1 MSKSLYQTLNVSEN
15 ANQDEIK
22 KSYRRLARQYHPDLN
37 KTKEA
42 EEKFKEINAAYEIL
56 SDEEK
61 RRQYDQ
67 FGDNMFGGQNFSD
80 FARSRSASEDLDD
93 ILSSIFGRGGF
104 SQRFSQNSQGF
115 SGFNFS
121 NFAHDFAHEDL
132 DMTTT
137 LNVSVLDT
145 LLGNKKQVSINNET
159 FSLKIPIGVEEG
171 EKIRVRNKGKMGRT
185 GRGDLLLQIHI
196 EEDEIYKRE
205 KDDIIQIFDLPLK
218 TALFGGK
225 IEIATWHKT
234 LTLTIPP
241 NTKAMQKFRIKDK
254 GIKNRKT
261 SHVGDLY
268 LQARL
273 ILPKTETLSNEL
285 KALLEKEL

>member
-1 MSKSLYQTLNVSEN
+1 MSKSLYQTLDVSEN

-22 KSYRRLARQYHPDLN
+22 KSYRRLARKYHPDLN

-121 NFAHDFAHEDL
+121 NFAHEDL

-171 EKIRVRNKGKMGRT
+171 EKIRVRNKGKMGRM

-196 EEDEIYKRE
+196 EEDEIYRRE

-273 ILPKTETLSNEL
+273 ILPKIETLSSEL

>member
-1 MSKSLYQTLNVSEN
+1 MSKSLYQTLDVSEN
-15 ANQDEIK
+15 ASQDEIK
-22 KSYRRLARQYHPDLN
+22 KSYRRLARKYHPDLN

-121 NFAHDFAHEDL
+121 NFAHEDL

>member
-1 MSKSLYQTLNVSEN
+1 MSKSLYQTLDVSEN

-22 KSYRRLARQYHPDLN
+22 KSYRRLARKYHPDLN

-80 FARSRSASEDLDD
+80 FARSRSTNEDLDD

-121 NFAHDFAHEDL
+121 NFAPEDL

-196 EEDEIYKRE
+196 EEDEIYRRE

-273 ILPKTETLSNEL
+273 ILPKIETLSSEL

>member
-15 ANQDEIK
+15 ASQDEIK

-80 FARSRSASEDLDD
+80 FAKSRSTSEDLDD
-93 ILSSIFGRGGF
+93 ILSSIFGKGGF

-121 NFAHDFAHEDL
+121 NFAPENLDL
-132 DMTTT
+132 TAT

-145 LLGNKKQVSINNET
+145 LLGNKKQVSVNNET

-171 EKIRVRNKGKMGRT
+171 EKIRVRNKGKTGRT
-185 GRGDLLLQIHI
+185 GRGDLLLEIHI
-196 EEDEIYKRE
+196 EEDEIYRRE

-241 NTKAMQKFRIKDK
+241 NTRAMQKFRIKEK

>member
-15 ANQDEIK
+15 ASQDEIK

-80 FARSRSASEDLDD
+80 FARSRGSSEDLDD

-121 NFAHDFAHEDL
+121 NFSNFAPENL
-132 DMTTT
+132 DITAA

-145 LLGNKKQVSINNET
+145 LLGNKKQVSVNNET

-171 EKIRVRNKGKMGRT
+171 EKIRVRNKGKTGRT

-196 EEDEIYKRE
+196 EEDEMYRRE
-205 KDDIIQIFDLPLK
+205 KDDIIQTFDLPLK

>member
-1 MSKSLYQTLNVSEN
+1 MSKSLYQTLDVSEN
-15 ANQDEIK
+15 ASQDEIK
-22 KSYRRLARQYHPDLN
+22 KSYRRLARKYHPDLN

-121 NFAHDFAHEDL
+121 NFAPENL
-132 DMTTT
+132 DITAT

-145 LLGNKKQVSINNET
+145 LLGNKKQVSVNNET

>member
-1 MSKSLYQTLNVSEN
+1 MSKSLYQTLDVSEN
-15 ANQDEIK
+15 ASQDEIK
-22 KSYRRLARQYHPDLN
+22 KSYRRLARKYHPDLN

-121 NFAHDFAHEDL
+121 NFAHEDL
-132 DMTTT
+132 DITTT

>member
-15 ANQDEIK
+15 ASQDEIK

-80 FARSRSASEDLDD
+80 FARSRSAGEDLDD
-93 ILSSIFGRGGF
+93 ILSSIFGKGGF
-104 SQRFSQNSQGF
+104 SQRFSQNSQSF

-121 NFAHDFAHEDL
+121 NFAPENL

-171 EKIRVRNKGKMGRT
+171 EKIRVRNKGKTGRT
-185 GRGDLLLQIHI
+185 GRGDLLLEIHI
-196 EEDEIYKRE
+196 EEDEIYRRE
-205 KDDIIQIFDLPLK
+205 KDDITQIFDLPLK

-241 NTKAMQKFRIKDK
+241 NTKAMQKFRIKEK

>member
-1 MSKSLYQTLNVSEN
+1 MSKSLYQTLDVSEN

-22 KSYRRLARQYHPDLN
+22 KSYRRLARKYHPDLN

-121 NFAHDFAHEDL
+121 NFAHEDL

-145 LLGNKKQVSINNET
+145 LLGNKKEVSINNET

-225 IEIATWHKT
+225 IEIAAWHKT

-241 NTKAMQKFRIKDK
+241 NTKAIQKFRIKDK

>member
-1 MSKSLYQTLNVSEN
+1 MSKSLYQTLDVSEN
-15 ANQDEIK
+15 ASQDEIK
-22 KSYRRLARQYHPDLN
+22 KSYRRLARKYHPDLN

-80 FARSRSASEDLDD
+80 FARSRSTSEDLDD

-121 NFAHDFAHEDL
+121 NFAHEDL

-196 EEDEIYKRE
+196 EEDEIYRRE

>member
-1 MSKSLYQTLNVSEN
+1 MSKSLYQTLDVSEN

-22 KSYRRLARQYHPDLN
+22 KSYRRLARKYHPDLN

-121 NFAHDFAHEDL
+121 NFAHEDL

-171 EKIRVRNKGKMGRT
+171 EKIRVRNKGKMGRM

>member
-61 RRQYDQ
+61 RRQYDR

-121 NFAHDFAHEDL
+121 NFAHEDL

-196 EEDEIYKRE
+196 EEDEIYRRE
-205 KDDIIQIFDLPLK
+205 KDDITQIFDLPLK

-225 IEIATWHKT
+225 IEIATWHKN

-241 NTKAMQKFRIKDK
+241 NTKAMQKFRIKEK

>member
-1 MSKSLYQTLNVSEN
+1 MSKSLYQTLDVSEN
-15 ANQDEIK
+15 ASQDEIK
-22 KSYRRLARQYHPDLN
+22 KSYRRLARKYHPDLN

-93 ILSSIFGRGGF
+93 ILSSIFGRGDF

-121 NFAHDFAHEDL
+121 NFAHEDL
-132 DMTTT
+132 DITTT

-196 EEDEIYKRE
+196 EEDEIYRRE

-273 ILPKTETLSNEL
+273 ILPKTETLSSEL

>member
-15 ANQDEIK
+15 ASQDEIK

-93 ILSSIFGRGGF
+93 ILSSIFGKGGF

-121 NFAHDFAHEDL
+121 NFSNFAPENL
-132 DMTTT
+132 DITAT

-171 EKIRVRNKGKMGRT
+171 EKIRVRNKGKTGRT
-185 GRGDLLLQIHI
+185 GRGDLLLEIHI
-196 EEDEIYKRE
+196 EEDEMYRRE

-225 IEIATWHKT
+225 VEIATWHKT

-273 ILPKTETLSNEL
+273 ILPKVETLSNEL

>member
-15 ANQDEIK
+15 ASQDEIK

-61 RRQYDQ
+61 RHQYDQ

-80 FARSRSASEDLDD
+80 FAKSRSTSEDLDD

-121 NFAHDFAHEDL
+121 NFAPENL
-132 DMTTT
+132 DMTAT

-171 EKIRVRNKGKMGRT
+171 EKIRVRNKGKTGRM

-196 EEDEIYKRE
+196 EEDEIYRRE
-205 KDDIIQIFDLPLK
+205 KDDITQIFDLPLK

-273 ILPKTETLSNEL
+273 ILPKTETLSSEL

>member
-1 MSKSLYQTLNVSEN
+1 MNKSLYQTLNVSEN
-15 ANQDEIK
+15 ASQDEIK

-121 NFAHDFAHEDL
+121 NFAPENL
-132 DMTTT
+132 DMTAT

-171 EKIRVRNKGKMGRT
+171 EKIRVRNKGKTGRT
-185 GRGDLLLQIHI
+185 GRGDLLLEIHI
-196 EEDEIYKRE
+196 EEDEMYRRE
-205 KDDIIQIFDLPLK
+205 KDDIIQNFDLPLK

>member
-15 ANQDEIK
+15 ASQDEIK

-80 FARSRSASEDLDD
+80 FAKSRSTSEDLDD
-93 ILSSIFGRGGF
+93 ILSSIFGREGF

-121 NFAHDFAHEDL
+121 NFVPEDL
-132 DMTTT
+132 DMTAT

-145 LLGNKKQVSINNET
+145 LLGNKKQVSVNNET

-196 EEDEIYKRE
+196 EEDEIYRRE

-273 ILPKTETLSNEL
+273 ILPKTETLSSEL

>member
-15 ANQDEIK
+15 ASQDEIK

-80 FARSRSASEDLDD
+80 FARSRRTSEDLDD

-121 NFAHDFAHEDL
+121 NFSNFAPENL
-132 DMTTT
+132 DMTVA

-145 LLGNKKQVSINNET
+145 LLGNKKQVSVNNET

-171 EKIRVRNKGKMGRT
+171 EKIRVRNKGKMGQM

-196 EEDEIYKRE
+196 EEDEMYKRE

>member
-15 ANQDEIK
+15 ASQDEIK

-80 FARSRSASEDLDD
+80 FARSRRTSEDLDD

-121 NFAHDFAHEDL
+121 NFAPENLDL
-132 DMTTT
+132 TIT

-145 LLGNKKQVSINNET
+145 LLGNKKQVSVNNEI

-185 GRGDLLLQIHI
+185 GRGDLLLEIHI
-196 EEDEIYKRE
+196 EEDEMYRRE
-205 KDDIIQIFDLPLK
+205 KDDITQIFDLPLK

>member
-15 ANQDEIK
+15 ASQDEIK

-56 SDEEK
+56 SDKEK

-80 FARSRSASEDLDD
+80 FAKSRSTSEDLDD

-121 NFAHDFAHEDL
+121 NFAPEDL
-132 DMTTT
+132 DMTAT

-145 LLGNKKQVSINNET
+145 LLGNKKQVSVNNET

-196 EEDEIYKRE
+196 EEDEIYRRE

-241 NTKAMQKFRIKDK
+241 NTKAMQKFRIKEK

>member
-15 ANQDEIK
+15 ASQDEIK

-80 FARSRSASEDLDD
+80 FARSRGPSEDLDD

-121 NFAHDFAHEDL
+121 NFAPENLDL
-132 DMTTT
+132 SAT

-145 LLGNKKQVSINNET
+145 LLGNKKQVSINNES

-171 EKIRVRNKGKMGRT
+171 EKIRVRNKGKPGRT
-185 GRGDLLLQIHI
+185 TRGDLLLQIHI

-273 ILPKTETLSNEL
+273 ILPKVETLSDEL

>member
-15 ANQDEIK
+15 ASQDEIK

-93 ILSSIFGRGGF
+93 ILSSIFGKGGF

-121 NFAHDFAHEDL
+121 NFSNFAPENL
-132 DMTTT
+132 DMTAT

-171 EKIRVRNKGKMGRT
+171 EKIRVRNKGKMGRM

-196 EEDEIYKRE
+196 EEDEIYRRE
-205 KDDIIQIFDLPLK
+205 KDDITQIFDLPLK

>member
-15 ANQDEIK
+15 ASQDEIK

-80 FARSRSASEDLDD
+80 FARSRRTSEDLDD

-121 NFAHDFAHEDL
+121 NFSNFAPENL
-132 DMTTT
+132 DMTVT

-145 LLGNKKQVSINNET
+145 LLGNKKQVSVNNET

-171 EKIRVRNKGKMGRT
+171 EKIRVRNKGKTGQM

-196 EEDEIYKRE
+196 EEDEMYRRE

-241 NTKAMQKFRIKDK
+241 NTKAMQKFRIKEK

-273 ILPKTETLSNEL
+273 ILPKVETLSNEL

>member
-15 ANQDEIK
+15 ASQDEIK

-80 FARSRSASEDLDD
+80 FARSRGAGEDLDD
-93 ILSSIFGRGGF
+93 ILSSIFGKGGF
-104 SQRFSQNSQGF
+104 SQRFSQNAQGF

-121 NFAHDFAHEDL
+121 NFAPEDL
-132 DMTTT
+132 DMNAT

-159 FSLKIPIGVEEG
+159 FSLKIPIGVGEG
-171 EKIRVRNKGKMGRT
+171 EKIRVRNKGKTGRT

-196 EEDEIYKRE
+196 EEDEIYRRE

>member
-1 MSKSLYQTLNVSEN
+1 MSKSLYQTLDVSEN
-15 ANQDEIK
+15 ASQDEIK
-22 KSYRRLARQYHPDLN
+22 KSYRRLARKYHPDLN

-80 FARSRSASEDLDD
+80 FARSRSTSEDLDD

-121 NFAHDFAHEDL
+121 NFAHEDL

-205 KDDIIQIFDLPLK
+205 KDDIIQTFDLPLK

>member
-15 ANQDEIK
+15 ASQDEIK

-80 FARSRSASEDLDD
+80 FARSRRTSEDLDD

-121 NFAHDFAHEDL
+121 NFAPENL
-132 DMTTT
+132 DMTAT

-171 EKIRVRNKGKMGRT
+171 EKIRVRNKGKTGRM

-196 EEDEIYKRE
+196 EEDEIYRRE

-273 ILPKTETLSNEL
+273 ILPKVETLSNEL

>member
-1 MSKSLYQTLNVSEN
+1 MSKSLYQTLDVSEN
-15 ANQDEIK
+15 ASQDEIK
-22 KSYRRLARQYHPDLN
+22 KSYRRLARKYHPDLN

-80 FARSRSASEDLDD
+80 FSRSRSASEDLDD

-121 NFAHDFAHEDL
+121 NFAHEDL
-132 DMTTT
+132 DITTT

-196 EEDEIYKRE
+196 EEDEIYRRE

-273 ILPKTETLSNEL
+273 ILPKTETLSSEL

>member
-15 ANQDEIK
+15 ASQDEIK

-93 ILSSIFGRGGF
+93 ILSSIFGKGGF

-121 NFAHDFAHEDL
+121 NFSNFAPENL
-132 DMTTT
+132 DITIT

-145 LLGNKKQVSINNET
+145 LLGNKKQVSVNNET

-171 EKIRVRNKGKMGRT
+171 EKIRVRNKGKTGQM

-196 EEDEIYKRE
+196 EEDEMYRRE

-273 ILPKTETLSNEL
+273 ILPKVETLSNEL

>member
-1 MSKSLYQTLNVSEN
+1 MSKSLYQTLDVSEN

-22 KSYRRLARQYHPDLN
+22 KSYRRLARKYHPDLN

-80 FARSRSASEDLDD
+80 FARSRSANEDLDD

-121 NFAHDFAHEDL
+121 NFAHEDL

>member
-1 MSKSLYQTLNVSEN
+1 MSKSLYQTLDVSEN

-22 KSYRRLARQYHPDLN
+22 KSYRRLARKYHPDLN

-121 NFAHDFAHEDL
+121 NFAHEDL
-132 DMTTT
+132 DITTT
-137 LNVSVLDT
+137 LSVSVLDT

-196 EEDEIYKRE
+196 EEYEIYRRE

-241 NTKAMQKFRIKDK
+241 NTKAMQKFRIKEK

>member
-15 ANQDEIK
+15 ASQDEIK

-80 FARSRSASEDLDD
+80 FARSRRTSEDLDD

-121 NFAHDFAHEDL
+121 NFAPENL
-132 DMTTT
+132 DMTAT

-171 EKIRVRNKGKMGRT
+171 EKIRVRNKGKTGQM

-196 EEDEIYKRE
+196 EEDEIYRRE
-205 KDDIIQIFDLPLK
+205 KDDITQIFDLPLK

-241 NTKAMQKFRIKDK
+241 NTKAMQKFRIKEK

-273 ILPKTETLSNEL
+273 ILPKVETLSNEL

>member
-1 MSKSLYQTLNVSEN
+1 MSKSLYQTLDVSEN

-22 KSYRRLARQYHPDLN
+22 KSYRRLARKYHPDLN

-121 NFAHDFAHEDL
+121 NFAHEDL

-273 ILPKTETLSNEL
+273 ILPKTETLSDEL

>member
-15 ANQDEIK
+15 ASQDEIK

-80 FARSRSASEDLDD
+80 FARSRRTSEDLDD

-121 NFAHDFAHEDL
+121 NFSNFAPENL
-132 DMTTT
+132 DMTVT

-145 LLGNKKQVSINNET
+145 LLGNKKQVSVNNET

>member
-15 ANQDEIK
+15 ASQDEIK

-80 FARSRSASEDLDD
+80 FARSRSTSEDLDD

-121 NFAHDFAHEDL
+121 NFAPENL
-132 DMTTT
+132 DMTAT

-145 LLGNKKQVSINNET
+145 LLGHKKQVSINNET

-171 EKIRVRNKGKMGRT
+171 EKIRVRNKGKTGRT
-185 GRGDLLLQIHI
+185 GRGDLLLEIHI
-196 EEDEIYKRE
+196 EEDEMYRRE
-205 KDDIIQIFDLPLK
+205 KDDIIQNFDLPLK

>member
-15 ANQDEIK
+15 ASQDEIK

-80 FARSRSASEDLDD
+80 FARSRSANEDLDD
-93 ILSSIFGRGGF
+93 ILSSIFGKGGF

-121 NFAHDFAHEDL
+121 NFAPENL
-132 DMTTT
+132 DMTAT

-171 EKIRVRNKGKMGRT
+171 EKIRVRNKGKTGRT
-185 GRGDLLLQIHI
+185 GRGDLLLEIHI
-196 EEDEIYKRE
+196 EEDEIYRRE
-205 KDDIIQIFDLPLK
+205 KDDIIQTFDLPLK

-225 IEIATWHKT
+225 VEIATWHKT

-241 NTKAMQKFRIKDK
+241 NTKAMQKFRIKEK

>member
-15 ANQDEIK
+15 ASQDEIK

-80 FARSRSASEDLDD
+80 FARSRRTSEDLDD

-121 NFAHDFAHEDL
+121 NFSNFAPENL
-132 DMTTT
+132 DMTVT

-145 LLGNKKQVSINNET
+145 LLGNKKQVSVNNET

-196 EEDEIYKRE
+196 EEDEMYRRE

>member
-1 MSKSLYQTLNVSEN
+1 MSKSLYQTLDVSEN

-22 KSYRRLARQYHPDLN
+22 KSYRRLARKYHPDLN

-121 NFAHDFAHEDL
+121 NFAHEDL

-145 LLGNKKQVSINNET
+145 LLGNKKQVSVNNET

-196 EEDEIYKRE
+196 EEDEIYRRE

>member
-1 MSKSLYQTLNVSEN
+1 MSKSLYQTLDVSEN

-22 KSYRRLARQYHPDLN
+22 KSYRRLARKYHPDLN

-80 FARSRSASEDLDD
+80 FAKSRSTSEDLDD
-93 ILSSIFGRGGF
+93 ILSSIFGKGGF

-121 NFAHDFAHEDL
+121 NFAHEDL

-145 LLGNKKQVSINNET
+145 LLGNKKQVNINNET

-196 EEDEIYKRE
+196 EEDEIYRRE

>member
-1 MSKSLYQTLNVSEN
+1 MSKSLYQTLDVSEN

-22 KSYRRLARQYHPDLN
+22 KSYRRLARKYHPDLN

-121 NFAHDFAHEDL
+121 NFAHEDL

-137 LNVSVLDT
+137 LNISVLDT

-196 EEDEIYKRE
+196 EEDEIYRRE

>member
-1 MSKSLYQTLNVSEN
+1 MSKSLYQTLDVSEN

-22 KSYRRLARQYHPDLN
+22 KSYRRLARKYHPDLN

-121 NFAHDFAHEDL
+121 NFAHEDL

-185 GRGDLLLQIHI
+185 GSGDLLLQIHI
-196 EEDEIYKRE
+196 EEDEIYRRE